1 MHHVDLEHRHPEH
14 LHDNLS
20 FQEHCG
26 RQVDQPLKQCLIL
39 HCNHQQQYASDRA
52 RGTTHLAPPHVVR
65 RQLTGAPPRLTPL
78 GVACMLAAAARRLRL
93 NDWVVLPQ
101 ALSRGSLRHSPR
113 CPSCRKIRSAKS
125 SEQKNL
131 PPPRSKAGVT
141 LKQHKKRRRI
151 SKPRTSRQ
159 PPYRHRHT
167 YSPPRSAHHDGDLRA
182 ARCRP
187 GVSRSC
193 QRDAPTRCRRR

>member
-39 HCNHQQQYASDRA
+39 HCNHRQQYASDRA

-65 RQLTGAPPRLTPL
+65 RQLTGGSTQAHPL

-131 PPPRSKAGVT
+131 PPK
-141 LKQHKKRRRI
+141 I
-151 SKPRTSRQ
+151 ERQ
-159 PPYRHRHT
+159 
-167 YSPPRSAHHDGDLRA
+167 
-182 ARCRP
+182 
-187 GVSRSC
+187 VSRSNSTKNAEESVNLEQAGSPHTATDTHTHHHVAHTTTATFE
-193 QRDAPTRCRRR
+193 QRAADQA